1 MKRLNAT
8 PTAPISDVPQG
19 SGALSANLAPLF
31 LLTLIFF
38 LNFVSRVSISPLAP
52 EIEIS
57 LGLTHLQSGTLFF
70 VLSTGYFTGLLGAGW
85 LVARI
90 THRRAV
96 FISALVLAVA
106 LIGSLVSSSLGSLR
120 LLLFLVGIAT
130 GIYLP
135 SGIAI
140 ISHLIEPRHLG
151 KAYAVHELAPNLAL
165 VAAPLL
171 AEAVMI
177 WFSWRAVLMLIGFA
191 MLGAAG
197 CFIRFG
203 RGGDF
208 TGRPPGT
215 AAFRDFFIDPAFWI
229 MTVLFGLG
237 ISSTLG
243 VYTMLPLFLVNE
255 HGMDRDLAN
264 TVLALSRIS
273 GLFMALVGGWASD
286 RFGPR
291 NILIAVFALT
301 GIATI
306 WLGAATKQ
314 WVLAA
319 VFVQPV
325 LAVCFFPAGFAAL
338 SRIGPE
344 GSSNLAVSITIPI
357 AFIFGG
363 GVVPSLIG
371 LMGDFG
377 SFANGIMLV
386 GAVIAGG
393 ALLATGL
400 KLR

>member
-1 MKRLNAT
+1 M
-8 PTAPISDVPQG
+8 PQV
-19 SGALSANLAPLF
+19 SGTLSANLAPLL

-38 LNFVSRVSISPLAP
+38 LNFVSRISISPLAP
-52 EIEIS
+52 EIETS
-57 LGLTHLQSGTLFF
+57 LGLTHLQSGSLFF

-90 THRRAV
+90 PHRRAV
-96 FISALVLAVA
+96 FFSSLILAVA
-106 LIGSLVSSSLGSLR
+106 LIGSITANSLGSLR

-140 ISHLIEPRHLG
+140 ISNLVEPRHLG

-177 WFSWRAVLMLIGFA
+177 WFSWKAVLILIGFA
-191 MLGAAG
+191 MLGAAFG
-197 CFIRFG
+197 FIRFG

-208 TGRPPGT
+208 TGRAPGM
-215 AAFRDFFIDPAFWI
+215 AAFRDFLIDPAFWI
-229 MTVLFGLG
+229 MTMLFGLG

-255 HGMDRDLAN
+255 HGLDRDLAN
-264 TVLALSRIS
+264 TVLALSRLS

-291 NILIAVFALT
+291 KILITVFALT

-306 WLGAATKQ
+306 LMGAASNQ

-319 VFVQPV
+319 VFIQPV

-338 SRIGPE
+338 SRIGPA
-344 GSSNLAVSITIPI
+344 GSGNLAVSITIPI
-357 AFIFGG
+357 AFLFGG
-363 GVVPSLIG
+363 GAVPSLIG
-371 LMGDFG
+371 LMGDLVSFG
-377 SFANGIMLV
+377 AGIMLV
-386 GAVIAGG
+386 GAVITGG
-393 ALLATGL
+393 ALLAAGL
-400 KLR
+400 KRR